1 MNLRPPPRRVLVLVA
16 VVAAVGAGVGLA
28 ANDGSP
34 TSKQV
39 VSPTT
44 AVAAHVQPNA
54 QQRRLGNQ
62 GPPMTF
68 APRGDL
74 LGPTGGDL
82 SAAEIG
88 IAQTAF
94 ENDAF
99 LRSMFRQANISDPEI
114 LYIHRVALNP
124 TEAKN
129 PVGEGSIAA
138 VYTREQRDFV
148 IPSGRNIVLWDTRN
162 VRSSRPEGYDVI
174 VSPGIVHRVTGVV
187 VFVDLRLGQV
197 IGIDPNRDPNDSS
210 GYVEQFPDGYVPPNA
225 VTLRA
230 QDLQD

>member
-162 VRSSRPEGYDVI
+162 VRSSRPEGYDVGI
-174 VSPGIVHRVTGVV
+174 GGRRSAHGRAVSIWVLSASSVV
-187 VFVDLRLGQV
+187 SSDGRTTSWME
-197 IGIDPNRDPNDSS
+197 IGIPVRSRPH
-210 GYVEQFPDGYVPPNA
+210 GTTAAG
-225 VTLRA
+225 
-230 QDLQD
+230 